1 MPHKHS
7 RSPYSSDSGSS
18 SDSSISSMERTYVR
32 PKKSSK
38 QRGHSSKGNQKAK
51 KAKVNNNSNLEVPE
65 EFLAAA
71 CAMARCVDLFCNME
85 KLLRVG
91 ALLQQEQATENGEL
105 EESEAERESRKK
117 RLSKLSTNTIDRYER
132 SYQQLLQLAPG
143 LGSLITDRVK
153 SQELG
158 HITRK
163 MNAIISGTRSDN
175 ATHLK
180 VQIGHYA
187 APEPLKEALKPTIYN
202 GGSLSRAHM
211 GINHPVLA
219 SFLCPISALKDF
231 NKDPAQTRKWME
243 IGQIRMTA
251 INFLVFLWAGNPPAS
266 NYNEDAMHEGPVPG
280 LFPRARPSTA
290 LGDDSHAMCSCNAS
304 LHDMTTVEA
313 EHIAYACVQA
323 HFAISNKNKWSE
335 ADGEFNNRAFYYNI
349 INFICECED
358 RDWAEGLLKWWNR
371 ALFKNKNGHKGGMAI
386 TDDNGPGDMPGSSL
400 ALVNGLAKMRAQ
412 MAARASAAKRPAAPE
427 PRPVAAPKTPRPTI
441 PTPPQSSVTPDP
453 EPPSMSINRSPR
465 PQLANT
471 PGPSK
476 SPAPSELT
484 QNKALSDGDD
494 ISTIRKGKKKAPG
507 CPKHVA
513 RRK

>member
-38 QRGHSSKGNQKAK
+38 QRGHSSKGDQKAK
-51 KAKVNNNSNLEVPE
+51 KAKVNNDSNLEVPE

-71 CAMARCVDLFCNME
+71 RAMARCVDLFCNME

-91 ALLQQEQATENGEL
+91 ALLQQEQAAENGEL
-105 EESEAERESRKK
+105 EESEAKRESRKK
-117 RLSKLSTNTIDRYER
+117 RLSKLSTNTIDRYEH

-163 MNAIISGTRSDN
+163 MNAIISGTRSDD
-175 ATHLK
+175 ATRLK

-231 NKDPAQTRKWME
+231 NKDPAQARKWME
-243 IGQIRMTA
+243 IGRIRMTA
-251 INFLVFLWAGNPPAS
+251 IDFPVFLWAGNPPAS
-266 NYNEDAMHEGPVPG
+266 NYNEDAMHEG
-280 LFPRARPSTA
+280 LFQGYFLECIMCHIFTGPSTA
-290 LGDDSHAMCSCNAS
+290 LGDDSRATRSCNAS

-323 HFAISNKNKWSE
+323 RFAISNKNKWSE

-349 INFICECED
+349 IDFIRECED

-371 ALFKNKNGHKGGMAI
+371 ALFKNENGREGGMAI
-386 TDDNGPGDMPGSSL
+386 TDDNGPGDMAGSSL
-400 ALVNGLAKMRAQ
+400 APVNGLAKMRAQ
-412 MAARASAAKRPAAPE
+412 MAARAT
-427 PRPVAAPKTPRPTI
+427 PKTPGPTI

-465 PQLANT
+465 PQLANA

-484 QNKALSDGDD
+484 PNEALSDGDD

-507 CPKHVA
+507 RPKRVA
-513 RRK
+513 CRK

>member
-7 RSPYSSDSGSS
+7 RSPYSLDSGSS
-18 SDSSISSMERTYVR
+18 SDSSISLMECTYVR

-38 QRGHSSKGNQKAK
+38 KRGHSSKGNQKAK
-51 KAKVNNNSNLEVPE
+51 KAKVNNNLNLEVPE

-71 CAMARCVDLFCNME
+71 RAMARCVNLFCNME

-105 EESEAERESRKK
+105 EESEAERKSRKK
-117 RLSKLSTNTIDRYER
+117 RLSKLSTNTIDQYER
-132 SYQQLLQLAPG
+132 SYQQLLQLALG

-158 HITRK
+158 HIMRK
-163 MNAIISGTRSDN
+163 MNAIISGTRSDD
-175 ATHLK
+175 ATCLK

-187 APEPLKEALKPTIYN
+187 APEPLKEAVKPTIYN
-202 GGSLSRAHM
+202 GGSLSRVYM

-231 NKDPAQTRKWME
+231 NKDPAQARKWMA

-251 INFLVFLWAGNPPAS
+251 INFPVFLWAGNPPAS
-266 NYNEDAMHEGPVPG
+266 NYNEDAMHEG
-280 LFPRARPSTA
+280 LFQGYFLERISPSTA
-290 LGDDSHAMCSCNAS
+290 LGDDSCAMRSCNVS
-304 LHDMTTVEA
+304 LHDMTTIEA

-323 HFAISNKNKWSE
+323 RFAISNKNKWFE

-349 INFICECED
+349 IDFICECED

-371 ALFKNKNGHKGGMAI
+371 ALFKNENRREGGMAI
-386 TDDNGPGDMPGSSL
+386 TDDNGPGDMAGSSS

-412 MAARASAAKRPAAPE
+412 MAARASAAKQPAAPE
-427 PRPVAAPKTPRPTI
+427 TPRPTI
-441 PTPPQSSVTPDP
+441 PTPPQSSVTPDL
-453 EPPSMSINRSPR
+453 EPPSMSINQSPR

-471 PGPSK
+471 PSPSK

-484 QNKALSDGDD
+484 PNKALSDGDD

-507 CPKHVA
+507 HPKRVA